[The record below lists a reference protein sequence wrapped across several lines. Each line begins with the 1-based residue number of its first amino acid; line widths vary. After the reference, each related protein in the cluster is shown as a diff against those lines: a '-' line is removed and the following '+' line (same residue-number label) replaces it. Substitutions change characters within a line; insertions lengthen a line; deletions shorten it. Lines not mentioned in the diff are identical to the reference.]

1 MRMDIEYSPAA
12 APPRSQRVVRG
23 KLGLAFGACASGLGD
38 VQEKRVCSMAQSGD
52 LARMR
57 TFRVNDGR

>member
-12 APPRSQRVVRG
+12 APRHCRWAAHG
-23 KLGLAFGACASGLGD
+23 KLGLACGAAASGLVD
-38 VQEKRVCSMAQSGD
+38 VQEKRVCSIVQSGD

-57 TFRVNDGR
+57 TFRVDDGR

>member
-12 APPRSQRVVRG
+12 APRHCRWAAHG
-23 KLGLAFGACASGLGD
+23 KFGLAFGASASGLGD

-57 TFRVNDGR
+57 AFRVNDER